1 MDIPHQLQTSLS
13 TTNFPLPSL
22 TWLQT
27 QLTSTRHPPP
37 PLASLLATA
46 RTRLLASDLS
56 TPGLLDTRYTTTHS
70 LPPQPQQ
77 SHATTT
83 TTTTS
88 SSSSSST
95 KRETVLPTD
104 VVVQVLDIED
114 LTRSRWEQVEE
125 LEAIARGEGT
135 RGREVVRLPT
145 ATLLPTPGSTA
156 GPRNGF
162 GDGDGDGDGDGT
174 QAMQTLQGGLQ
185 QQQQQQPGAGAG
197 GKNSTH
203 KLLVQDCKGQTV
215 HALELRRVDRLA
227 VGKTFIGEKIL
238 LRAGTVVARGVVLL
252 DPALCVVLGGKVEV
266 WHRAWVDGRLARLR
280 EAVGADRRG

>member
-1 MDIPHQLQTSLS
+1 MDIPHQLQSSLS
-13 TTNFPLPSL
+13 TTNLPLPSL

-27 QLTSTRHPPP
+27 QFTSTRHPPP

-46 RTRLLASDLS
+46 RTRLLASDL
-56 TPGLLDTRYTTTHS
+56 TTLGLLDLRYVASHS
-70 LPPQPQQ
+70 LPPQLPQ
-77 SHATTT
+77 SHAT
-83 TTTTS
+83 
-88 SSSSSST
+88 
-95 KRETVLPTD
+95 KRETELPTD

-145 ATLLPTPGSTA
+145 LPTPGSTA
-156 GPRNGF
+156 E
-162 GDGDGDGDGDGT
+162 DGYGDGDGT
-174 QAMQTLQGGLQ
+174 QGQNQQGGQAQ
-185 QQQQQQPGAGAG
+185 QQQQQQGVASS
-197 GKNSTH
+197 KNITH

-215 HALELRRVDRLA
+215 QALELKRVDRLA

-252 DPALCVVLGGKVEV
+252 DPALCVVLGGKVEA

-280 EAVGADRRG
+280 EAVGAERRG